1 MNAPLGSRL
10 VGLIATLVLLGAQPT
25 DFTSL
30 QLVYFHSTIF
40 DNTRMLRVLLPP
52 GYDSTDQRL
61 RRYPV
66 LYLNDG
72 QDLFDPRTSTFHN
85 GSWSLLDRMERLYAD
100 RAIAPMIIVGIDN
113 AGHRKRPNEYLP
125 WPDTTLRP
133 ALPQPHGKNYPS
145 FVVHEVMP
153 YVQTHFRTLTAPR
166 YTGIGGA
173 SYGALIAI
181 YTVGREPGRFGR
193 LLIESPSVYPDNY
206 HLIRVVQSM
215 PIVPRRI
222 SIGIGTNEDGAASCT
237 LTHPAG
243 EELQDVL
250 RLRAAFLSASR
261 GRSKVLLDVVTCAKH
276 EPGAFGARFPAAI
289 EFLYGKSTP

>member
-1 MNAPLGSRL
+1 MCLF
-10 VGLIATLVLLGAQPT
+10 ATMTLLAAQPT
-25 DFTSL
+25 PSTSL

-40 DNTRMLRVLLPP
+40 DNDRLLRILLPP
-52 GYDSTDQRL
+52 GYDSPNQHL

-85 GSWSLLDRMERLYAD
+85 GSWSLLYRMERLYAD
-100 RAIAPMIIVGIDN
+100 RALAPMIIVGIDN
-113 AGHRKRPNEYLP
+113 AGHVKRPDEYLP

-153 YVQTHFRTLTAPR
+153 YVQSHFRTLTAPR

-181 YTVGREPGRFGR
+181 YTAAREPGRFRR

-215 PIVPRRI
+215 PIVPPRI

-250 RLRAAFLSASR
+250 RLRAAILSASR

-289 EFLYGKSTP
+289 EFLYGKPTP